1 MLLNVKEEEEIA
13 CERAQELGPF
23 WPESHQ
29 SNREQQV
36 CHTFLV
42 SLMAKVKIKQ
52 QGFWMIRKKRK
63 VLNYKYYPKEK
74 ERANKERIREGG
86 GELEGRSNT
95 YKQGSIS
102 SE

>member
-1 MLLNVKEEEEIA
+1 MILNVKEEEEIA

-52 QGFWMIRKKRK
+52 QRFWMIRKKRK

-74 ERANKERIREGG
+74 ERAKKERIREGG

-95 YKQGSIS
+95 YKQRSIS